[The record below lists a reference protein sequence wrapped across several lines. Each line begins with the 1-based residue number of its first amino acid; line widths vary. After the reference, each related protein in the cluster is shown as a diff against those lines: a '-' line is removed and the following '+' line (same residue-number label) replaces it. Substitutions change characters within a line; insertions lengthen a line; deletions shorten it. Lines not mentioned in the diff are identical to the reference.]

1 MTGNTSAASSG
12 GGELATGQ
20 IIINDSGVRV
30 GYINLDGDY
39 EEITESAV
47 ITVRVQCLIL
57 SNSAF
62 DVTGD
67 VHFASMFFAAIM
79 VAEGDFTATSR

>member
-47 ITVRVQCLIL
+47 ITVRVPCLIL
-57 SNSAF
+57 SNSLF
-62 DVTGD
+62 NITGD
-67 VHFASMFFAAIM
+67 AQYASMFFPEIM
-79 VAEGDFTATSR
+79 VADGDFTATSR

>member
-1 MTGNTSAASSG
+1 MTGNTSAAAG
-12 GGELATGQ
+12 GGGKVATGQ

-47 ITVRVQCLIL
+47 ITVRTPCLIL
-57 SNSAF
+57 SNSLF
-62 DVTGD
+62 NITGD
-67 VHFASMFFAAIM
+67 AQYASMFFSEIM
-79 VAEGDFTATSR
+79 VADGDFTATSR